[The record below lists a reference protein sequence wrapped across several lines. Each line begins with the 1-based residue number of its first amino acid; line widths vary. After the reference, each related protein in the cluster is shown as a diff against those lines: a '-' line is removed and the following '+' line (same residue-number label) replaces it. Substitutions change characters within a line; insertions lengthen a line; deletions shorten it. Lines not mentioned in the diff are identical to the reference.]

1 MGIFAFTRP
10 AFAAAGFTE
19 QEQAAWLSLG
29 LSCAEA
35 EAARADGLTPEA
47 FRALS
52 RVAQSEYRWR
62 ASLGAEAPSGRE
74 AR

>member
-1 MGIFAFTRP
+1 MGVFEFTRP

-19 QEQAAWLSLG
+19 EEQRAWMAFG

-35 EAARADGLTPEA
+35 TAARADGLTPET

-52 RVAQSEYRWR
+52 RAAQAERRRHVFLVEEKR
-62 ASLGAEAPSGRE
+62 AGG
-74 AR
+74 